1 VRHSDELM
9 NIAERVATVL
19 EARHGLRRFT
29 LPVDM
34 PSFDVAISWADRN
47 DDVALTRRFAEIA
60 SACTVGTHP

>member
-29 LPVDM
+29 LLVDV
-34 PSFDVAISWADRN
+34 PGFDVAVSWADRN
-47 DDVALTRRFAEIA
+47 DDVALTRWFAEIA